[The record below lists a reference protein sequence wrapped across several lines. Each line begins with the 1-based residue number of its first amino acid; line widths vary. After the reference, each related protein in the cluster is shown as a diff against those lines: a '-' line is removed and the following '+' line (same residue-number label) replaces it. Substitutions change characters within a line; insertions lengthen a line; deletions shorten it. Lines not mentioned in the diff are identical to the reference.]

1 MSDSYPKAT
10 KENVKKSLEGAGWA
24 HLALH
29 HDFHLDTLAVAV
41 PESKSDPDYA
51 QPDLSMLEVLGSDE
65 AADKR
70 EGVRP
75 GHGSTV
81 VLSCNASANN
91 IGDEGVEGMA
101 RAFLLAGAAAIV
113 GTLVVRRRHEYISA
127 HGADVPAPRGGL
139 HCAAGAA
146 PRHAQP
152 RPPPGDRP
160 ACVRTECG
168 RRAAGGLEAANALG
182 RLSCVH
188 VLNSPPPPT

>member
-1 MSDSYPKAT
+1 MGAPCSPSRL
-10 KENVKKSLEGAGWA
+10 SLG
-24 HLALH
+24 H
-29 HDFHLDTLAVAV
+29 
-41 PESKSDPDYA
+41 ESKSDPDYA

-127 HGADVPAPRGGL
+127 HGADVPAPRG
-139 HCAAGAA
+139 
-146 PRHAQP
+146 
-152 RPPPGDRP
+152 
-160 ACVRTECG
+160 CG

-182 RLSCVH
+182 RLSCH
-188 VLNSPPPPT
+188 GRKHAPPPRRRLPSASLAAHTHHPAPHFVIRSTVWSILPAS

>member
-1 MSDSYPKAT
+1 LGAPCSPSRL
-10 KENVKKSLEGAGWA
+10 SLG
-24 HLALH
+24 H
-29 HDFHLDTLAVAV
+29 
-41 PESKSDPDYA
+41 ESKSDPDYA

-81 VLSCNASANN
+81 VLSCNASGNN

-101 RAFLLAGAAAIV
+101 RAFLLAAANV

-127 HGADVPAPRGGL
+127 HGADVPAPRG
-139 HCAAGAA
+139 
-146 PRHAQP
+146 
-152 RPPPGDRP
+152 
-160 ACVRTECG
+160 CG

-188 VLNSPPPPT
+188 ALNSPPPPT